1 MEYNETD
8 KLLERDIIVFIILV
22 SGGIVGWYEIIKF
35 AYYV

>member
-8 KLLERDIIVFIILV
+8 KLLERDIIVFIILA
-22 SGGIVGWYEIIKF
+22 SGGIIGWYEIIKF